1 MTKLITVLLVVLA
14 VFVGYR
20 MFVYWEKVT
29 SEQDLRQEEEARRR
43 IVDPNALPGMPWELA
58 DSFNKVKTDGAA
70 LRRWLQANQARVQDP
85 RLAWIQLDFVELIGR
100 DSPNEA
106 REVFNAVKPRVGTNS
121 PIYPRIEKLGKTFQ

>member
-1 MTKLITVLLVVLA
+1 
-14 VFVGYR
+14 
-20 MFVYWEKVT
+20 
-29 SEQDLRQEEEARRR
+29 
-43 IVDPNALPGMPWELA
+43 
-58 DSFNKVKTDGAA
+58 
-70 LRRWLQANQARVQDP
+70 VQDP